1 MVQSTTKRIAK
12 NFSWL
17 MAGSI
22 VSGGAGFLTIVYLAR
37 VLGAAAFGLF
47 QFVQAFLLYL
57 VVVVDS
63 GLSLYGTRE
72 IAIEKNRT
80 GQIAFNI
87 LVLRLLIAFVFF
99 LASIV
104 VIAFIPLAQE
114 IRWLFI
120 ITFLAVFHRA
130 MNTEWVFQGLEKME
144 YVAFSRGGVMLLSFF
159 VIVLLVKDA
168 GDLLI
173 VPLIQLVIGS
183 FFSLLFIIILF
194 KKHFTTSLADLM
206 PDSWWKIFLLSFPLG
221 ASIVFMLICDNMD
234 TILLGFMT
242 NPMVVGYYSA
252 AYRILYIV
260 AGVMSVWSTVVFPV
274 FNKKL
279 VESNENAERF
289 MDKYMRLTML
299 AALPLIIFIFLFAPL
314 IILFVFGSQYN
325 ASIIVLQVL
334 IWSVIPMVIGNT
346 YGSLI
351 LISKGYFKQYL
362 WTVAV
367 GALVNVV
374 INLMLIPLFGAVG
387 SAIAMISACLV
398 SGLLALYFSRK
409 IFNLSLIR
417 YVVKP
422 GIIVLLSFVAYFFA
436 CWLFNGYGN
445 NLRIAMSSVTF
456 IIVSVVLILVIER
469 GFIFDF
475 AKEVLRAR

>member
-1 MVQSTTKRIAK
+1 
-12 NFSWL
+12 

-22 VSGGAGFLTIVYLAR
+22 ISGGAGFLTIVYLAR

-47 QFVQAFLLYL
+47 QFAQAFLLYL

-72 IAIEKNRT
+72 IAREKTRT
-80 GQIAFNI
+80 GQISFNI
-87 LVLRLLIAFVFF
+87 LVLRLLIAFIFF
-99 LASIV
+99 IASIV
-104 VIAFIPLAQE
+104 VIALIPLAQE

-120 ITFLAVFHRA
+120 LTFMAVFYRA

-144 YVAFSRGGVMLLSFF
+144 YVALSRSGVMLLSFLI
-159 VIVLLVKDA
+159 IVLFVKNA
-168 GDLLI
+168 GDLLR

-183 FFSLLFIIILF
+183 LFSLLFIIILF
-194 KKHFTTSLADLM
+194 RKHFTTSLADLM
-206 PDSWWKIFLLSFPLG
+206 PDSWLKIFLLSFPLG

-299 AALPLIIFIFLFAPL
+299 GAIPLTIFVFLSAPL

-362 WTVAV
+362 WAVAV
-367 GALVNVV
+367 GALVNVA
-374 INLMLIPLFGAVG
+374 INLMLIPLLGAVG
-387 SAIAMISACLV
+387 SAIAMIAACFV
-398 SGLLALYFSRK
+398 SGFLTLYFSRK
-409 IFNLSLIR
+409 IFNLSFIR
-417 YVVKP
+417 YLIAP
-422 GIIVLLSFVAYFFA
+422 CIITFWSFVAYLFA
-436 CWLFNGYGN
+436 YWLFNSLGSS
-445 NLRIAMSSVTF
+445 LRIAASGFSFISVCA
-456 IIVSVVLILVIER
+456 VLILMIER
-469 GFIFDF
+469 RFIFDF